1 MDLWLWLSSPADAHP
16 AQNFITSKGEQTH
29 LSVLSSQLPVSPCH
43 PSIQRQSEKWNLKHL
58 EHLILPGK
66 KVRISSALII

>member
-29 LSVLSSQLPVSPCH
+29 LSILSSQLPISPCH